1 MKNSCNQNNIVGL
14 IEIEL
19 PTDIRSDFRDF
30 GLVEGVD
37 YEINGSTLS
46 LISPKSQSIATRIHV
61 WLANRAELKKPTNLD
76 VKFKWK
82 EISYDG
88 LIRDPSKYGPEWDQ
102 ETVNGWGGGYDTEDG
117 AIAAMVEFKA
127 KYDLRYEYTL
137 MKIYK

>member
-14 IEIEL
+14 IEVAKPQNICDVLGLMGLREH
-19 PTDIRSDFRDF
+19 RDF
-30 GLVEGVD
+30 TVD
-37 YEINGSTLS
+37 GQTLK
-46 LISPKSQSIATRIHV
+46 LISPKSQSIATRVKATMSNHP
-61 WLANRAELKKPTNLD
+61 ELVEPKTLE

-102 ETVNGWGGGYDTEDG
+102 ETVNGWFGGYDTEDA
-117 AIAAMVEFKA
+117 AIQAMVEFKA
-127 KYDLRYEYTL
+127 KHDLRYEYTL